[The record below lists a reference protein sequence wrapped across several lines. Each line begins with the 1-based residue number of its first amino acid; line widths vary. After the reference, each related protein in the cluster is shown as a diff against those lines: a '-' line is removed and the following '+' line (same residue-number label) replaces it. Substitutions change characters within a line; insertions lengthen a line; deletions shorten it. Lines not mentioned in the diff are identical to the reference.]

1 MRVINIDKLK
11 RRIKLIPESSIDL
24 LNIYRLVEP
33 GDIVYSETT
42 REVKKQRAS
51 GDIDSERVILK
62 IGIEVSKKTVDPL
75 MKRISLLGIVT
86 YVDRDIDI
94 IKKHHTI
101 HIEQEKPI
109 EIESR
114 KNFPYILSL
123 AKSAAARLTSEILCI
138 SIDDEKFALIHISN
152 AGIKILRT
160 KDLTPLVKNLPHNQD
175 NDTFIKNVEEVIK
188 ILEEELGPRRKV
200 EVILLGPSVIIERFS
215 KELKSNRR
223 EFGRLIRRHVNA
235 SSGGIEGLLEAM
247 RSGAIGKHLKPLED
261 AFIVEDAI
269 RRASKYPE
277 STKMGLEEVFRSIN
291 TGNRGLVLV
300 TEDYLWRSLE
310 DSRIQTILSEAERG
324 KIELRIILSG
334 TEAAEKIDSFGGII
348 MVSKY

>member
-51 GDIDSERVILK
+51 GDIDSERVNVK
-62 IGIEVSKKTVDPL
+62 IGIEVSRKTVDPL
-75 MKRISLLGIVT
+75 MKRISLLGTVT
-86 YVDRDIDI
+86 YVDRDLDI

-101 HIEQEKPI
+101 HIEKEKPI

-114 KNFPYILSL
+114 KNFSYLLAL
-123 AKSAAARLTSEILCI
+123 AKSTPARLSSEILCI

-152 AGIKILRT
+152 AGIKILRMR
-160 KDLTPLVKNLPHNQD
+160 DLTPPVKNLPHYQE
-175 NDTFIKNVEEVIK
+175 NDTFNKSVEEVIK
-188 ILEEELGPRRKV
+188 ILDEELGHRHKV
-200 EVILLGPSVIIERFS
+200 EVILLGPSIIIERFL
-215 KELKSNRR
+215 KELKSKRQ
-223 EFGRLIRRHVNA
+223 ELGRLVRRRVNA

-247 RSGAIGKHLKPLED
+247 RSGTIGKHLKPLED
-261 AFIVEDAI
+261 ALIVEDAI
-269 RRASKYPE
+269 RHASEYPE
-277 STKMGLEEVFRSIN
+277 STKMGLEEVFMSIN
-291 TGNRGLVLV
+291 AGNRGLVLV
-300 TEDYLWRSLE
+300 TEDYLWKLLD
-310 DSRIQTILSEAERG
+310 DSRIQTILSEAEKG
-324 KIELRIILSG
+324 KMDLRIILSG

-348 MVSKY
+348 MVSRH